1 MLSLG
6 LRVYYINQTQLG
18 LLNEEEM
25 KKGFLKVS
33 LLALTLS
40 FGGVLKGYAG
50 MIESTLIPVAGS
62 EVKVGEQSPGFS
74 YKDINGKT
82 VTLADLKGKPVYID
96 IWATWCP
103 PCRAEL
109 PYLKKLE
116 EKYGDKIHFVSI
128 SCDMDKS
135 KWEKMMKDQQ
145 LGGIQLHFGND
156 QELMQAYGVTGIPR
170 FILLDANGKVLSP
183 DMTRPS
189 DAATA
194 GKLDELS
201 K

>member
-1 MLSLG
+1 MLSLS

-82 VTLADLKGKPVYID
+82 V
-96 IWATWCP
+96 
-103 PCRAEL
+103 
-109 PYLKKLE
+109 
-116 EKYGDKIHFVSI
+116 S
-128 SCDMDKS
+128 
-135 KWEKMMKDQQ
+135 
-145 LGGIQLHFGND
+145 
-156 QELMQAYGVTGIPR
+156 
-170 FILLDANGKVLSP
+170 
-183 DMTRPS
+183 
-189 DAATA
+189 AA
-194 GKLDELS
+194 S
-201 K
+201 R